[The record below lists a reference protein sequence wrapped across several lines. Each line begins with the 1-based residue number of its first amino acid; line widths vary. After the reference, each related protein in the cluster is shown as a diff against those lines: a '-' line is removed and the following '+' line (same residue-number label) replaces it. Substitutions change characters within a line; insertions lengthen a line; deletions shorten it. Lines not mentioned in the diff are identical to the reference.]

1 MSLSSY
7 KIFFSCFISV
17 ISFKSPIFLTSLLI
31 GGKFLSNS
39 NSTRC
44 SDLGS
49 LVIKFVSKISW
60 SVPNQSF

>member
-7 KIFFSCFISV
+7 KNFFSCFISI
-17 ISFKSPIFLTSLLI
+17 ISFKLPIFLTSLLI
-31 GGKFLSNS
+31 GVTFLSNS

-44 SDLGS
+44 SGLGS
-49 LVIKFVSKISW
+49 LVINFVLKISL